1 MEAPDTGTASQ
12 GAPTHY
18 AIDFGTSN
26 SLLAAASAG
35 RVWPPAPLD
44 PLARDPTILR
54 SILYFP
60 NAKRCHYG
68 QDAIDAYVEH
78 GLEGRLLRSIKKH
91 LAARSFNGTWIDERP
106 MTVEDLVATMLR
118 EMKRRADAHYGVDV
132 RRAVLGRPAR
142 FSEDARDDAFAE
154 QRLRVAA
161 ERAGFEDVSFLP
173 EPVAAAREL
182 SALAADAA
190 AQPRGTLAGGDL
202 AGGEQL
208 VLVADYGGGTSDYT
222 LFRMGP
228 RPFRDDDV
236 LAIGGVPVA
245 GDALDASIMR
255 HKVAAHF
262 GADVTYRV
270 PMGANVLR
278 MPKPIVEE
286 LCSPARLTV
295 LRRQD
300 VATFLRNVRS
310 WSLGPEDEHRLDQ
323 LRILVEDAL
332 GFSVFE
338 VIERAKRELS
348 DRDAAEIDYAYPG
361 VEVHDRITR
370 IEFDQGI
377 EREAAAI
384 LGALDETLRTA
395 GVAHDAVDLV
405 CCTGGTAKVPRIAA
419 ALRERFG
426 AGRVRDFK
434 SFHSVVEGLA
444 LHAQARARE
453 RGA

>member
-1 MEAPDTGTASQ
+1 MEAARPSAAHA
-12 GAPTHY
+12 APTHY

-26 SLLAAASAG
+26 SLLAAANAE
-35 RVWPPAPLD
+35 RVWPPAPID
-44 PLARDPTILR
+44 PVARDPTILR

-68 QDAIDAYVEH
+68 QDAIDAYVAQ

-106 MTVEDLVATMLR
+106 MSVEDLVATMLR
-118 EMKRRADAHYGVDV
+118 EMKRRADAHHGADV

-142 FSEDARDDAFAE
+142 FAEDPHDDDFAE
-154 QRLRVAA
+154 KRLRVAA
-161 ERAGFEDVSFLP
+161 ERAGFEEVSFLP

-182 SALAADAA
+182 SALAANAA
-190 AQPRGTLAGGDL
+190 AETRGSLEGKDL
-202 AGGEQL
+202 SGREQL

-222 LFRMGP
+222 LFRIGP
-228 RPFRDDDV
+228 RPFRDEDV

-270 PMGANVLR
+270 PMGNNVLR

-300 VATFLRNVRS
+300 VATFLKNVRS
-310 WSLGPEDEHRLDQ
+310 WSLGPDDEQRLDQ

-338 VIERAKRELS
+338 VIERAKRTLS
-348 DRDAAEIDYAYPG
+348 DEDAATIDYTYPG
-361 VEVHDRITR
+361 VEVHDRIR
-370 IEFDQGI
+370 RDEFDAGI
-377 EREAAAI
+377 EREADAI
-384 LGALDETLRTA
+384 LGALDETLRAA
-395 GVAHDAVDLV
+395 GVSHQAVDLV
-405 CCTGGTAKVPRIAA
+405 CCTGGTAKVPRIAE
-419 ALRERFG
+419 ALRQRFG

-444 LHAQARARE
+444 LHAQARAR
-453 RGA
+453 AS